1 MEYYFTFL
9 YITWWGGEHMRVDHQ
24 YYIDEA
30 SCVIEKVE
38 RELQLEGQAE
48 LSEGAFAYIVGDC
61 ELIVNPKADPSE
73 T

>member
-1 MEYYFTFL
+1 
-9 YITWWGGEHMRVDHQ
+9 MRVDHQ

-48 LSEGAFAYIVGDC
+48 LSEGKFAYIVGDC
-61 ELIVNPKADPSE
+61 ELVVNPTQIPSDS
-73 T
+73 